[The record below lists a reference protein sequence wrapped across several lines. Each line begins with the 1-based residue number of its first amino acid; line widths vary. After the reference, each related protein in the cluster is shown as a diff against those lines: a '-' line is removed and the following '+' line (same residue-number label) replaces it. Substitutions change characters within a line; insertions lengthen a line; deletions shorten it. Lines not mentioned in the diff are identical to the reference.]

1 MKTGGGKKTKKLDK
15 DFQVLENRQCR
26 TDIPRGGTTNE
37 DRCITTPQLTP
48 REGFQPGVQGRG
60 TWAEAVGL
68 PEFSTNVGFPSR
80 SIE

>member
-37 DRCITTPQLTP
+37 ERCITTPQLTP
-48 REGFQPGVQGRG
+48 REGF
-60 TWAEAVGL
+60 
-68 PEFSTNVGFPSR
+68 
-80 SIE
+80 